1 MGTNAKPM
9 QKLSLFFLQSVR
21 NVYFSSQKKTIMR
34 CRLLA
39 VLILAGFFSY
49 NSYSQSNDSVFAA
62 SVIRSYSL
70 QNTDD
75 GMANYSIPNTGT
87 KPVLFLFLSTEC
99 PLCQNYTAALNAL
112 YKQYKNQVV
121 FYGILPGNTYT
132 SSDVKTFISTYQIS
146 FPLLIDDSEKLTRYL
161 QTTVTPEAL
170 LMDAG
175 ANLLYKGAIDNWLV
189 SLGKKRIQATEHYLQ
204 DALDNTIHHT
214 NIKIKR
220 TKAIGCKLND
230 F

>member
-9 QKLSLFFLQSVR
+9 QKLSPFFLQSVR
-21 NVYFSSQKKTIMR
+21 IVYFSSQKKTIMR

-70 QNTDD
+70 QNTNDS
-75 GMANYSIPNTGT
+75 MANYSIPNTGT

-99 PLCQNYTAALNAL
+99 PLCQNYTSALNAL

-170 LMDAG
+170 LLDAN

-204 DALDNTIHHT
+204 DALNNTIHHT